1 MENIGRKI
9 YRNTVT
15 RNQLS
20 SSSFFLQEFHQ
31 IIEFTFGTENSG
43 CNQIC
48 FDADY
53 YTIEN
58 TLKCVQQDKWITL
71 SFYYI
76 STIKICQISF
86 IFFSPIRRIWYIDRK
101 ISLFSNTYII
111 NDIVQT
117 LLQTD
122 DQFIGLNILFRSIV
136 SSEICNF

>member
-76 STIKICQISF
+76 STIKISF